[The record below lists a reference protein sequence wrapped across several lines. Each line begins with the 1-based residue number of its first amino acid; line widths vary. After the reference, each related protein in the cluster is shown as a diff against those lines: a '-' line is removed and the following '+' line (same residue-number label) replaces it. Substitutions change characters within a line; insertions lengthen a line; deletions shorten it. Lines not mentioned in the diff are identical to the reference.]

1 MAWEFAKM
9 LGTPTS
15 APAVQRYLVGTGG
28 VTKGMPVTFGAANDV
43 VAAAG
48 GAVADDILGV
58 AMGTVIAGGYVEVML
73 ATDDTVFWIQ
83 RDGSDTVISGTRYN
97 LTATTLTIDA
107 TLTAN
112 PKVKTLYPDPNRSG
126 WFACV
131 NISFLA

>member
-9 LGTPTS
+9 LGGS
-15 APAVQRYLVGTGG
+15 HSVPAIQRYLVGTGG
-28 VTKGMPVTFGAANDV
+28 VVKGMPVTFGAADDV

-58 AMGTVIAGGYVEVML
+58 PMGNASAGEYIEVML
-73 ATDDTVFWIQ
+73 ATHETVFFIQ
-83 RDGSDTVISGTRYN
+83 KDGTDTVISGTKYN

-107 TLTAN
+107 TLTSN
-112 PKVKTLYPDPNRSG
+112 PKVKTLYPDPNRAG